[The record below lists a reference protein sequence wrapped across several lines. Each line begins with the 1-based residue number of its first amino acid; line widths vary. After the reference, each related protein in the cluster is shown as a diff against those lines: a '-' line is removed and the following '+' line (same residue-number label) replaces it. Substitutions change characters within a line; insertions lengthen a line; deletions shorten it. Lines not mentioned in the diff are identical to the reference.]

1 MASNRSKRRRAGA
14 FAQPVIDFGDEAKGG
29 IRSLLEEMMGLLRDP
44 SQIRDN
50 PEYQFLQSEGLRGV
64 SQMFGAKGKGISG
77 QAIRG
82 GQKFGQ
88 GLASTFLSQML
99 QRRGGV
105 LQGLFQQYNPGAQAS
120 MQMSQF
126 VGNQQ
131 SGGGGSAL
139 GGLMT
144 IGGAVVGGMY
154 GGPAGAAAGAS
165 IGSSIGGM
173 FGGPATQS
181 VSTQQYPQQSFT
193 PFYQK
198 GSGMFGAT

>member
-29 IRSLLEEMMGLLRDP
+29 ISSLLEEMMGLLRDP

-82 GQKFGQ
+82 GQKLGQ

-120 MQMSQF
+120 MQMAGF
-126 VGNQQ
+126 VGGQQ
-131 SGGGGSAL
+131 DEGSLL
-139 GGLMT
+139 GGVL
-144 IGGAVVGGMY
+144 GLGASV
-154 GGPAGAAAGAS
+154 AGAYFGSKGAPGAGNQAGNYTGR
-165 IGSSIGGM
+165 GS
-173 FGGPATQS
+173 FATQS
-181 VSTQQYPQQSFT
+181 VSTQPSFT
-193 PFYQK
+193 PF
-198 GSGMFGAT
+198 GARRT